1 VTASPK
7 HRSDGARPRADTT
20 RRQYDRWAVVYDW
33 VWSGYIRATTEALLA
48 EAHLAPGERVLN
60 VGCGTGGFEARVL
73 AGRPEQPLT
82 GVDLSEKMIALARE
96 KTHRAPNARFVQA
109 DAHDLPFA
117 DASFDA
123 VVSASVLH
131 YLAAPAAALGEM
143 RRVARPG
150 GRVVV
155 LDWCRDDRA
164 MRWMDALLRRVDPAH
179 RRVFTGAEVRALL
192 REARLAP
199 ERVRRFRYWWWGL
212 MVAGARPGGSGFR
225 VSG

>member
-60 VGCGTGGFEARVL
+60 VGCGTGGLEARAL
-73 AGRPEQPLT
+73 AERPGQSIT
-82 GVDLSEKMIALARE
+82 GVDLAEKMLAAARR
-96 KTHRAPNARFVQA
+96 KTQDAPGARFVQA

-117 DASFDA
+117 DDSFD
-123 VVSASVLH
+123 VVMSASTLH
-131 YLAAPAAALGEM
+131 YLADPAAALSEGA
-143 RRVARPG
+143 RVVRPG
-150 GRVVV
+150 GRVAV
-155 LDWCRDDRA
+155 LDWCRDFRA

-179 RRVFTGAEVRALL
+179 RCVFTTAELRALL
-192 REARLAP
+192 REAGLAP
-199 ERVRRFRYWWWGL
+199 KRARRVRHWWWGL
-212 MVAGARPGGSGFR
+212 MVGTARVDG
-225 VSG
+225 